1 MREITLKD
9 YITEGKGSRTYSDV
23 ATLIGRTTG
32 RAWQLRDRED
42 IRLVFDDDGS
52 FVRSYKITILKEA
65 ATE

>member
-9 YITEGKGSRTYSDV
+9 YIEEGKGTRTYSDV
-23 ATLIGRTTG
+23 ALLIGRTTG

-42 IRLVFDDDGS
+42 IRLVFDDDGA

-65 ATE
+65 ADD